1 MAAGLSAAVAG
12 SMLALVWWRTGPM
25 LTEHAGVALEA
36 SARAHLAAVVDNL
49 ARCRAAVA
57 AGSRLPWVVD
67 LSASAPPGSRE
78 VPQLAALGGACPF
91 DGWAVLSPDG
101 RLVAQWF
108 RDLAAGGRAVA
119 SWVERGRQDGSSISW
134 VGGAGP
140 LGQGVLVVA
149 APIQVVSRRTSG
161 RLLGLVG
168 PDAIAQWLPREPETG
183 SGALHWLL
191 TDLGGRPVATSGIS
205 SDLAPLGPIAAMRA
219 EAGGNAGGHG
229 VGTADR
235 TTWVFGYAV
244 DPAQTRHVLAA
255 FTDRAAATAGGGSL
269 GWQAAALGGALVLL
283 GLGAGAAA
291 GARLSARILG
301 FADAV
306 DAMRESGS
314 LAVRAE
320 GGSGEMGRLARS
332 LNAMLESLSRKT
344 ADLIRRAEDARE
356 AHRSTT
362 QLIVSGL
369 AHQLNNPLSGMID
382 CVEELRSG
390 SLGADA
396 SREYLE
402 LVGRGLDRIH
412 SIVSRLS
419 SLEVTTGDA
428 DDITEMEPTVRSVI
442 GLRHVQIDRMDLR
455 VRLSAD
461 AWLVVRTDA
470 AVLSD
475 LVDNL
480 LSNAIAASARGGAIE
495 IDLTQTSREMVAVRV
510 RDHGAGMRPE
520 ELKRLGEPFY
530 SRRKDGVGLG
540 MWTVRTYVEALGGA
554 IDVASAPSEG
564 TTVTVTLP
572 GAQMPTR
579 GGPP

>member
-1 MAAGLSAAVAG
+1 MALGLSAAVGG
-12 SMLALVWWRTGPM
+12 SMLALIWWRTGPL
-25 LTEHAGVALEA
+25 LTRHAGVVLEA
-36 SARAHLAAVVDNL
+36 SARAHLATVVDNL
-49 ARCRAAVA
+49 ARCQAVVA

-67 LSASAPPGSRE
+67 LSASAASESRE
-78 VPQLAALGGACPF
+78 VPQLAALGGACPV
-91 DGWAVLSPDG
+91 DGWAVLSLDD

-108 RDLAAGGRAVA
+108 RDPAAGGRSVA
-119 SWVERGRQDGSSISW
+119 SWVERGRQEGTSVSW
-134 VGGAGP
+134 VGGTGL
-140 LGQGVLVVA
+140 LGQGVLVIA
-149 APIQVVSRRTSG
+149 APIEVVSRKGSG

-168 PDAIAQWLPREPETG
+168 PDAIAQWLPREPAK
-183 SGALHWLL
+183 SGEVHWLL
-191 TDLGGRPVATSGIS
+191 TDLGGRLIAISGIA

-219 EAGGNAGGHG
+219 EAGGHTGGHG
-229 VGTADR
+229 VGTTDR
-235 TTWVFGYAV
+235 ATWVFGYAA
-244 DPAQTRHVLAA
+244 DPVQTRHVLAA
-255 FTDRAAATAGGGSL
+255 FMDRTAATAGGDIL
-269 GWQAAALGGALVLL
+269 RWQAAALAGALLFV
-283 GLGAGAAA
+283 GLACGAAA
-291 GARLSARILG
+291 GAMLSTRVLG

-306 DAMRESGS
+306 DAIRESGS

-320 GGSGEMGRLARS
+320 GGSGEMGRLAHS
-332 LNAMLESLSRKT
+332 INAMLESLSKKT

-382 CVEELRSG
+382 CIEELRSG
-390 SLGADA
+390 SLSVEAGC
-396 SREYLE
+396 EYIE
-402 LVGRGLDRIH
+402 LVSRGLDRIH

-419 SLEVTTGDA
+419 SLEVATAGT

-442 GLRHVQIDRMDLR
+442 GLRHVQIDRMDLS

-461 AWLVVRTDA
+461 AWLVVRANA

-480 LSNAIAASARGGAIE
+480 LSNAIAASTRGDAIE
-495 IDLTQTSREMVAVRV
+495 IDLTQTSRETVAVRV

-540 MWTVRTYVEALGGA
+540 MWTVRRYVEALGGT
-554 IDVASAPSEG
+554 IDVVSAPSQG
-564 TTVTVTLP
+564 TTVTLTLP

-579 GGPP
+579 GVPA